1 MNDLTE
7 PSRYD
12 DMTEKELIKEHEL
25 LVRRLLKYR
34 ELIDIIL
41 FKSPRPKK
49 EPPKSTATSGELL
62 QKELANNT
70 KIIANHLND
79 IREMERAK
87 QQRTMDEVISEQHQ
101 LQREIA
107 RAKKDIF

>member
-1 MNDLTE
+1 MGDLTDA
-7 PSRYD
+7 SKYD

-49 EPPKSTATSGELL
+49 DKPKPVSSSIELI
-62 QKELANNT
+62 QKEMENNV
-70 KIIANHLND
+70 KIIANHLNEIKEIEKVKKQRPIED
-79 IREMERAK
+79 IMN
-87 QQRTMDEVISEQHQ
+87 
-101 LQREIA
+101 
-107 RAKKDIF
+107 